1 MNGVDGTYKEG
12 PQEAAAPAAHGAGGP
27 GRDQEA
33 GLGAGGP
40 QRPAQDWHGGVGHR
54 GLARRQDLRRSATMT
69 TTRKPKTH
77 KSATLNRAVTIPDN
91 EPAERRG
98 RLHPAFGTLGRDVD
112 LAVGVLIAEDA
123 AGAYEIVEPVSTINE
138 ALELAGHD
146 LARRLKDLERG
157 GAPLCPDI
165 SKVWSRDYDGRY
177 ALVYEISP
185 ANL

>member
-1 MNGVDGTYKEG
+1 
-12 PQEAAAPAAHGAGGP
+12 
-27 GRDQEA
+27 
-33 GLGAGGP
+33 
-40 QRPAQDWHGGVGHR
+40 
-54 GLARRQDLRRSATMT
+54 MT
-69 TTRKPKTH
+69 TTKKPRTY
-77 KSATLNRAVTIPDN
+77 KSATLNRAVTIPDT
-91 EPAERRG
+91 EPAEPRG

-157 GAPLCPDI
+157 GEPMCPEVY
-165 SKVWSRDYDGRY
+165 KVWSRDYDGRY